1 MTALP
6 LPGSPAT
13 GSRPAGRA
21 VRLLIEAYLAWV
33 LVISTGAVL
42 PLLAM
47 GPGDSLAPE
56 DSALLRLTLLP
67 VLALVPA
74 VVLLHGRAV
83 LEALLRAPVLPALLL
98 LALASTA
105 WSVEPGVTLRR
116 AVAFTAYAL
125 LAVVM
130 GVRWSGRELVERLL
144 WLALVLLGLALLF
157 RLALPGLAVMADGAW
172 RGAFAH
178 KNVLG
183 QMASFAVLILLV
195 GWRHRLVG
203 RALLLPAL
211 ALALLFLVLSR
222 SATALVVTLAAGGG
236 YLLLG
241 RDGPAPLAKAAI
253 FAFASAG
260 LSLAAL
266 WLLLEPEQAV
276 ALLGRDLTLTGRLPL
291 WDLVLARIA
300 ERPWLGHGYQA
311 LFTVPSF
318 ADYVLVTLGWNAP
331 NAHSGY
337 LEVALGLGWIGLGL
351 TLLLLAQAGL
361 RALSAL
367 ARREAV
373 LGQAA
378 LLLLFAHLFRN
389 LVESELLQQTN
400 LSWLLLVA
408 FLVRTGPAPA
418 GRS

>member
-21 VRLLIEAYLAWV
+21 LRLLIELYLAWV

-47 GPGDSLAPE
+47 GPGDALAPE
-56 DSALLRLTLLP
+56 DTALLRLTLLP
-67 VLALVPA
+67 VLAFVP
-74 VVLLHGRAV
+74 VLVLLHGGAV
-83 LEALLRAPVLPALLL
+83 AAALSRVPVLPALVL

-116 AVAFTAYAL
+116 AVAFAAYAL
-125 LAVVM
+125 LGVVM

-144 WLALVLLGLALLF
+144 WLALLILASSLLF
-157 RLALPGLAVMADGAW
+157 QLALPGLAVMADGAW

-183 QMASFAVLILLV
+183 QMASFSILILLL
-195 GWRHRLVG
+195 GWRHRLLA
-203 RALLLPAL
+203 RALLGPAL
-211 ALALLFLVLSR
+211 VVALLFLLFSR
-222 SATALVVTLAAGGG
+222 SATSLVVTLIAALGL
-236 YLLLG
+236 LLLG
-241 RDGPAPLAKAAI
+241 RGGPSPLAKAALL
-253 FAFASAG
+253 AFAGAALALAG
-260 LSLAAL
+260 LWAI
-266 WLLLEPEQAV
+266 LEPEQAV

-291 WDLVLARIA
+291 WDLVLGRVA
-300 ERPWLGHGYQA
+300 ERPWLGFGYQA
-311 LFTVPSF
+311 LFAVPAF
-318 ADYVLVTLGWNAP
+318 ADYVLLTLGWDAP

-337 LEVALGLGWIGLGL
+337 LEVALGLGWVGLAL
-351 TLLLLAQAGL
+351 ALLLLAQAGL

-367 ARREAV
+367 ARGEIV

-378 LLLLFAHLFRN
+378 LLLLFAHLLRN

-418 GRS
+418 GRP